1 MNNITFF
8 KPKIVLQGCIF
19 ALCLAAVTQEAQAT
33 EVTANKSSYFQTTV
47 KGKVISGTDKMPVPG
62 VTVMIKG
69 TTNAVTTDFD
79 GNYEIA
85 ITDPNTVL
93 VFSSIGFVAQ
103 EIAVGGQTNISIT
116 LAEDVKTLEEVVV
129 VGYGV
134 KKKATVTGSISE
146 INGKEVAKSPAVNI
160 SNGFAGRV
168 SGVIANN
175 RGGEPGYDDSSIT
188 IRGLGTMGNNDVLV
202 VVDGV
207 PGQIGGLSRLSAQEI
222 ESITVLKDAS
232 AAIYGSRAAN
242 GVILVT
248 TKKGK
253 KSTKTQVS
261 YNFDQGFSS
270 PTRLPDMADA
280 PTYAQIRNEIA
291 YYNAPDQGMN
301 QIYTQQDIDMFRDGS
316 NPVTHP
322 NTDWAKAALKTTS
335 LQSQHNLNVQGGSES
350 TNYFFSLG
358 KLSQDGLYR
367 NGIANYDQFNV
378 RTNIDTQINE
388 RLKVGVSLSGRK
400 EDRQFPIQSAGN
412 IFRAIYR
419 AYPTVVG
426 IYPNGLP
433 SRGIEGSNPLIDATR
448 TAGINEN
455 PTYVFNGIL
464 RGSYDFGFLK
474 GLSVDGFFSADVTE
488 SRSKSFATPFTLYTY
503 NEGTDTYDPSLYG
516 GGPNQKPSLYQSQT
530 STSQNVSNIKVNF
543 KRQFGDHN
551 IDAFVGYEQSDYKT
565 SNFNATRFNFPTA
578 SLPELSQGGAAT
590 ADARNGGGSWNYTRQ
605 SYLSRVAYNFQE
617 KFLLDLQARV
627 DGSSNFPKGSRF
639 GFFPSVSAGYR
650 ISKEDWFKADEGFFN
665 DLKIRASW
673 GQLGNDNVP
682 NFQYYDNYRFNNRYV
697 VGDQVVSGIDL
708 RKLGNPNIT
717 WEVATKT
724 DIGLNATFL
733 KNFTFEAI
741 YFMQDRSDILWARN
755 GSIPGSTGIV
765 NPYNDDP
772 PNYIP
777 LVPQENIGKMKSN
790 GIEATLGYRKNGDF
804 SYGISGN
811 FTYAKNEV
819 KYIDEAPG
827 LLDYQKQTGAQYNT
841 YLLYN
846 TDGIFRTQEQLDATP
861 HVEGAQLGD
870 LVYKDINGDG
880 EITPDDMTRSKYSN
894 LPRITYGLVMDAAY
908 KNFDLSVVFAGQ
920 AQVSQYLL
928 TESGTT
934 GNFYSTW
941 ADNRWSP
948 SNPNGSFPRVDESSG
963 SSISGGLYRNDFWL
977 HNTSFVRLKNV
988 QLGYTLPTDITQKYG
1003 VSSFRLYLSAF
1014 NLFTLTK
1021 VKDFDPEGS
1030 SENGQFYPQQKI
1042 VNFGFNVQF

>member
-8 KPKIVLQGCIF
+8 KPKNVLQGCML
-19 ALCLAAVTQEAQAT
+19 ALCIIGANQEARAYGPVASEST
-33 EVTANKSSYFQTTV
+33 YFQTIVKGTV
-47 KGKVISGTDKMPVPG
+47 KSGTDNLPVPG
-62 VTVMIKG
+62 VTVMVKG
-69 TTNAVTTDFD
+69 TSIATTTDID
-79 GNYEIA
+79 GNFEISVA
-85 ITDPNTVL
+85 DPSAVL
-93 VFSSIGFVAQ
+93 IFSSIGFANQ
-103 EIAVGGQTNISIT
+103 EIPVNNQTSISVT

-146 INGKEVAKSPAVNI
+146 INGKDVARSPAVNI

-168 SGVIANN
+168 SGVIATN
-175 RGGEPGYDDSSIT
+175 RSGEPGYDDSGIS

-202 VVDGV
+202 VVDGI

-253 KSTKTQVS
+253 KGSKLSVS

-280 PTYAQIRNEIA
+280 ATYAQIRNEIA
-291 YYNAPDQGMN
+291 YYNSPDLGMS
-301 QIYTQQDIDMFRDGS
+301 QIYDQSDIDMFRDGS

-322 NTDWAKAALKTTS
+322 NTNWAKAALKSTA
-335 LQSQHNLNVQGGSES
+335 LQNQHNINVQGGSETTS
-350 TNYFFSLG
+350 YFFSVG
-358 KLSQDGLYR
+358 KLSQEGLYR
-367 NGIANYDQFNV
+367 NGVANYDQYNV
-378 RTNIDTQINE
+378 RTNIDTQVND
-388 RLKVGVSLSGRK
+388 RLKIGVSLSGRK
-400 EDRQFPIQSAGN
+400 EDRLFPIQSAGN

-419 AYPTVVG
+419 AYPTVAG

-448 TAGINEN
+448 TAGSNEN

-474 GLSVDGFFSADVTE
+474 GLSVDGFYSADVSE
-488 SRSKSFATPFTLYTY
+488 SRTKSFATPFTLYNY
-503 NEGTDTYDPSLYG
+503 NETTDSYDSSLYG
-516 GGPNQKPSLYQSQT
+516 GGPNQLGSLYQAQT
-530 STSQNVSNIKVNF
+530 STSQEVANIKVNF
-543 KRQFGDHN
+543 KRQFGSHN
-551 IDAFVGYEQSDYKT
+551 IDAFVGYEQSEYRYA
-565 SNFNATRFNFPTA
+565 NFNATRFNFPTTT
-578 SLPELSQGGAAT
+578 LPELSQGGAAT
-590 ADARNGGGSWNYTRQ
+590 ADARNGGNSWNFTRQ
-605 SYLSRVAYNFQE
+605 SYLSRIAYNFQE
-617 KFLLDLQARV
+617 KYLLELQARI
-627 DGSSNFPKGSRF
+627 DGSSNFPDGNQF

-650 ISKEDWFKADEGFFN
+650 ISKEDWFTEGFVN
-665 DLKIRASW
+665 DLKLRASW
-673 GQLGNDNVP
+673 GQLGNDNIG
-682 NFQYYDNYRFNNRYV
+682 NFQYYDNYQFNNRYV
-697 VGDQVVSGIDL
+697 VGNQVVSGIDL
-708 RKLGNPNIT
+708 TRLGNPNIT

-724 DIGLNATFL
+724 DVGVNATFL
-733 KNFTFEAI
+733 KNFTLEAI
-741 YFMQDRSDILWARN
+741 YFMQDRSDILWTRN
-755 GSIPGSTGIV
+755 ASIPGSTGIV
-765 NPYNDDP
+765 NPNGSGA
-772 PNYIP
+772 
-777 LVPQENIGKMKSN
+777 LVPQENIAKMKSN

-804 SYGISGN
+804 AWGVSGN

-827 LLDYQKQTGAQYNT
+827 LLEYQKQTGQPFNT

-846 TDGIFRTQEQLDATP
+846 TAGIYTSQEQIDGTP
-861 HVEGAQLGD
+861 HLEDAQPGD
-870 LVYKDINGDG
+870 LIYKDTNGDG

-908 KNFDLSVVFAGQ
+908 KNFDVSVVFAGQ

-948 SNPNGSFPRVDESSG
+948 TNPTGSFPRVDESSG
-963 SSISGGLYRNDFWL
+963 SSINGGRYRNDFWL
-977 HNTSFVRLKNV
+977 HNTAFVRLKNV
-988 QLGYTLPTDITQKYG
+988 QLGYTLPKDITEKYG